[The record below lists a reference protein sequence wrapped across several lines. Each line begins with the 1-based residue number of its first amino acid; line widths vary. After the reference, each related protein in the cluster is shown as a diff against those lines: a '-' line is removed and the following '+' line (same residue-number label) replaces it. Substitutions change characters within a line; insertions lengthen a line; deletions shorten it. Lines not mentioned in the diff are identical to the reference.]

1 MRALRA
7 GNGDTGALGA
17 RGARWTLVLAGLGL
31 AVLIP
36 AALSDFQRSLAS
48 DAVLSGMIV
57 LSLVLLTGFVGQISF
72 CQYSFAAIGAFT
84 VGALVGGH
92 HWSFWPALAV
102 GVLFAAFAGVL
113 VGIPALRLSGLFLA
127 ILTVGVAL
135 LVDSWLLSPGTWDSF
150 SGGVVPWHVGRPGFL
165 GIDLG
170 SQYAFYLVVLGI
182 FALTC
187 AGVWNLRTG
196 KTGRVLR
203 AIRES
208 EVAAATVGLDLT
220 AWKLAAFAVSAGLA
234 GLAGGLLAASV
245 GSVSAGSYDF
255 LHSVSVAAAVTVFG
269 VESVTSAAAAGI
281 FLVWGPE
288 WLNDYTPLSTR
299 YFQLILGALL
309 VLQLVYT
316 PEGVVTDAQRKVGRI
331 IRSRLGGERAPAT
344 ELPTGAAMAGGR

>member
-1 MRALRA
+1 MTGV
-7 GNGDTGALGA
+7 GNI
-17 RGARWTLVLAGLGL
+17 RRSLVLVGAAL

-36 AALSDFQRSLAS
+36 AGLSDFQRSLAA
-48 DAVLSGMIV
+48 DAVLTGMII

-84 VGALVGGH
+84 VGSLVGGH
-92 HWSFWPALAV
+92 HWSFWPALVV
-102 GVLFAAFAGVL
+102 GVAFAAVAGVL

-150 SGGVVPWHVGRPGFL
+150 SGGVVPWHVGRPAFL
-165 GIDLG
+165 GLHLTG
-170 SQYAFYLVVLGI
+170 GYAFYLFVLGA
-182 FALTC
+182 FALAC
-187 AGVWNLRTG
+187 IGVWNLRTG

-220 AWKLAAFAVSAGLA
+220 AWKLAAFGVSAGLA

-255 LHSVSVAAAVTVFG
+255 LHSVSIAAAVTVFG

-281 FLVWGPE
+281 FLVFGPE
-288 WLNDYTPLSTR
+288 WLHNYTPLKTQW
-299 YFQLILGALL
+299 FNLILGASL
-309 VLQLVYT
+309 VLQLVFT
-316 PEGVVTDAQRKVGRI
+316 PQGVVTDAERKLGRLLK
-331 IRSRLGGERAPAT
+331 SRLGREPAA
-344 ELPTGAAMAGGR
+344 ELPAGAAMVGGR

>member
-1 MRALRA
+1 MTGV
-7 GNGDTGALGA
+7 GNI
-17 RGARWTLVLAGLGL
+17 RRSLVLVGVAL

-36 AALSDFQRSLAS
+36 AGLSDFQRSLAA

-84 VGALVGGH
+84 VGSLVGGH

-102 GVLFAAFAGVL
+102 GVAFATVAGVL

-150 SGGVVPWHVGRPGFL
+150 SGGVVPWHVGRPAFL
-165 GIDLG
+165 GLHLTG
-170 SQYAFYLVVLGI
+170 EYAFYLFVLGV

-187 AGVWNLRTG
+187 IGVWNLRTG

-220 AWKLAAFAVSAGLA
+220 AWKLAAFGVSAGLA

-255 LHSVSVAAAVTVFG
+255 LHSVSIAAAVTVFG

-281 FLVWGPE
+281 FLVFGPE
-288 WLNDYTPLSTR
+288 WLHNYTPLKTQW
-299 YFQLILGALL
+299 FNLILGASL
-309 VLQLVYT
+309 VLQLVFT
-316 PEGVVTDAQRKVGRI
+316 PEGVVTDAERKLGRLL
-331 IRSRLGGERAPAT
+331 RSRLRREPTA
-344 ELPTGAAMAGGR
+344 ELPVGAAMVGGR

>member
-1 MRALRA
+1 MTAVGNIRRSLAL
-7 GNGDTGALGA
+7 LGVA
-17 RGARWTLVLAGLGL
+17 L

-36 AALSDFQRSLAS
+36 AGLSDFQRSLAA
-48 DAVLSGMIV
+48 DAVLTGMIV

-84 VGALVGGH
+84 VGSLVGGH
-92 HWSFWPALAV
+92 HWSFWPALGV
-102 GVLFAAFAGVL
+102 GVAFAALSGVL

-150 SGGVVPWHVGRPGFL
+150 SGGVVPWHVGRPAFL
-165 GIDLG
+165 GLHLTG
-170 SQYAFYLVVLGI
+170 EYAFYLFVLAV
-182 FALTC
+182 FALVC
-187 AGVWNLRTG
+187 AAVWNMRTG

-220 AWKLAAFAVSAGLA
+220 AWKLAAFGVSAGLA

-245 GSVSAGSYDF
+245 GSVSAGSFDF
-255 LHSVSVAAAVTVFG
+255 LHSVSIAAAVTVFG

-281 FLVWGPE
+281 FLVFGPE
-288 WLNDYTPLSTR
+288 WLHNYTPLKTQW
-299 YFQLILGALL
+299 FNLIVGALL
-309 VLQLVYT
+309 VVQLVFQ
-316 PEGVVTDAQRKVGRI
+316 PDGVITDAERRVGRLV
-331 IRSRLGGERAPAT
+331 RSRLGSPPS
-344 ELPTGAAMAGGR
+344 ELPAGAAMVGGR

>member
-1 MRALRA
+1 MS
-7 GNGDTGALGA
+7 GASNI
-17 RGARWTLVLAGLGL
+17 RRSLVLVGAAL

-36 AALSDFQRSLAS
+36 AGLNDFQRSLAS

-57 LSLVLLTGFVGQISF
+57 LSLVLLTGLVGQISF

-84 VGALVGGH
+84 VGSLVGGH

-102 GVLFAAFAGVL
+102 GVAFAALSGVL

-150 SGGVVPWHVGRPGFL
+150 SGGVVPWHVGRPSFL
-165 GIDLG
+165 GLHLTG
-170 SQYAFYLVVLGI
+170 EYGFYLFVLTV
-182 FALTC
+182 FALAC
-187 AGVWNLRTG
+187 AAVWNLRRG

-220 AWKLAAFAVSAGLA
+220 AWKLAAFGVSAGLA

-245 GSVSAGSYDF
+245 GSVSAGAYDF
-255 LHSVSVAAAVTVFG
+255 LHSVSIAAAVTVFG
-269 VESVTSAAAAGI
+269 VEAVTSAAAAGI

-288 WLNDYTPLSTR
+288 WLIDYTPLKTQWFS
-299 YFQLILGALL
+299 LILGATLI
-309 VLQLVYT
+309 VQLVFT
-316 PEGVVTDAQRKVGRI
+316 PEGVVTDAQRRVGR
-331 IRSRLGGERAPAT
+331 LLRAHLRDVPPPGS
-344 ELPTGAAMAGGR
+344 LPEMAAVAGGGR